1 MKFSTTYL
9 RYLEVGREFRKKK
22 LKCTSYLKILER
34 RFKNKR

>member
-22 LKCTSYLKILER
+22 TKMNFI
-34 RFKNKR
+34 FKNPGKAF